1 MENLNIWIKL
11 IEEEKALVSNNQAY
25 NTLSKLGEAES
36 KAKNLK
42 NQAQEPLCRD
52 SRSKEFQ
59 EESKKDHNGG
69 RRHYY
74 MEFFSL
80 CSHEKLRLLNK
91 QLNV

>member
-42 NQAQEPLCRD
+42 NQAQESQNHYVGIQEVKSFKKRVKKTIMVEEDTIIWSFFLCARTK
-52 SRSKEFQ
+52 S
-59 EESKKDHNGG
+59 
-69 RRHYY
+69 
-74 MEFFSL
+74 
-80 CSHEKLRLLNK
+80 
-91 QLNV
+91 

>member
-42 NQAQEPLCRD
+42 NQAQESQNHYVGIQEVKSFKNRVKKTIMVEEDTIIWSFFLCARTK
-52 SRSKEFQ
+52 S
-59 EESKKDHNGG
+59 
-69 RRHYY
+69 
-74 MEFFSL
+74 
-80 CSHEKLRLLNK
+80 
-91 QLNV
+91 